1 LGPPQR
7 GRPLLIHF
15 PAALGQS
22 IREVKVGR
30 KHMSPRV
37 AETLACLLEGL
48 SEKEV
53 ATKLRLSP
61 HTVHVYVRQFYK
73 IFGVS
78 SRAELMV
85 KCLQSSL

>member
-1 LGPPQR
+1 MLAEFCKMLGE
-7 GRPLLIHF
+7 
-15 PAALGQS
+15 S
-22 IREVKVGR
+22 IREVKIGR

-61 HTVHVYVRQFYK
+61 HTVHVYVRRSTR
-73 IFGVS
+73 S
-78 SRAELMV
+78 SGYRVAR
-85 KCLQSSL
+85 S